1 MFNAALA
8 QPKIIGEL
16 KTVLENI
23 GESPL
28 LPGEIQ
34 SSVKNGL
41 MLIAEHQQKPE
52 RFKAA
57 MDRAADK
64 ILSMPMDELAKLD
77 QAYVD
82 DLPVI
87 DHVELRERL
96 RFAASLGGI
105 EQVDEKK
112 ADAFIKANPREW
124 NVWQESAKFWRA
136 ELG

>member
-1 MFNAALA
+1 MFNTAHA

-41 MLIAEHQQKPE
+41 MLIAEHQQKPQ

-57 MDRAADK
+57 MDSATDK
-64 ILSMPMDELAKLD
+64 ILAMPMEQLEKLGQPYVDSMP
-77 QAYVD
+77 
-82 DLPVI
+82 VI
-87 DHVELRERL
+87 EDVEVRERL
-96 RFAASLGGI
+96 RFTATLSGM
-105 EQVDEKK
+105 ERVDQKK
-112 ADAFIKANPREW
+112 ADAFIKANPKEW
-124 NVWQESAKFWRA
+124 GVWQECAKFWRS
-136 ELG
+136 ELS